1 MKQVV
6 VFPRG
11 QLTSKDK
18 ERLTK
23 SGVIAVEADEPSKVV
38 TVLPAVTSLSADE
51 VVACLAVA
59 VQHSTQ
65 AMLIFGTAMAKRIA
79 AKEAK

>member
-11 QLTSKDK
+11 QLTAKDK

-23 SGVIAVEADEPSKVV
+23 AGVIAVEADEPSKVETLLPPV
-38 TVLPAVTSLSADE
+38 TTLSADE
-51 VVACLAVA
+51 VVVALATA
-59 VQHSTQ
+59 VQHSQQ
-65 AMLIFGTAMAKRIA
+65 AMLVFGTTMAKRLQSKA
-79 AKEAK
+79 